1 MRGTHS
7 QLILTR
13 TANGKAPLFAF
24 PVKICKATASA
35 DVKFDRVTPDG
46 GKAKAAYRDEVTGNI
61 YEAEDLKRGIN
72 GPDGFVEIDPGLIE
86 SIDAQVAIEGIEVLT
101 TVDLADVPAERVEG
115 FYYLEAPAEAG
126 AFKAYRLVYEALL
139 PQAQKG
145 QGLRPKP
152 PLSLLVRYTS
162 RSRQKI
168 AVIYSDADRQAL
180 VLLNLSFAESVR
192 EPDKAVLAAQQA
204 EVEAEQVALT
214 RKVIEGLADESVTV
228 DTPTDEAIVLKRELV
243 DQAVAGNLEATP
255 VEKPKVEAPA
265 EDGLSAL
272 LEASLA

>member
-1 MRGTHS
+1 MRGTNS
-7 QLILTR
+7 QFILTR
-13 TANGKAPLFAF
+13 TTDGKAPLFAF
-24 PVKICKATASA
+24 PVKVCKATASP

-46 GKAKAAYRDEVTGNI
+46 GKAKAAYRDEVTGKI
-61 YEAEDLKRGIN
+61 YETADLVRGIN
-72 GPDGFVEIDPGLIE
+72 GPDGFVKIDPELIE
-86 SIDAQVAIEGIEVLT
+86 NIDERVAIEGIEVLT
-101 TVDLADVPAERVEG
+101 TVDLADVPTERVEG

-126 AFKAYRLVYEALL
+126 SHKAYRLVYEALL

-162 RSRQKI
+162 RSRQKL

-192 EPDKAVLAAQQA
+192 EPDKAILAAQQV
-204 EVEAEQVALT
+204 EVEAEQVAMT
-214 RKVIEGLADESVTV
+214 RKVIEGLADEAVTV

-243 DQAVAGNLEATP
+243 EKATAGELEAEP
-255 VEKPKVEAPA
+255 VEKADAPVPA
-265 EDGLSAL
+265 EDGLDAL